1 MVKDIVTSIVDAE
14 KEAEKRIENARK
26 QAEKILLD
34 AENEN
39 DVMRNNAASVRK
51 ELIKERD
58 RKSQELSSL
67 ERKKVLDAG
76 TKAVDSK
83 AAAYKKKVSAAAA
96 FIAESI
102 I

>member
-14 KEAEKRIENARK
+14 KEAEKRLENAKK

-58 RKSQELSSL
+58 RKSEELSL
-67 ERKKVLDAG
+67 AERKKVLDAG
-76 TKAVDSK
+76 VK
-83 AAAYKKKVSAAAA
+83 AADNKAQTYKKKVSQAAT